1 MGNFIY
7 VFSVDAYK
15 KLIKLQYKVIKSDF
29 EKGVFVFLN
38 EDSQKFS
45 DGDFK
50 FTLSDT
56 LTFNQTRT

>member
-7 VFSVDAYK
+7 VFSVDAYN

-56 LTFNQTRT
+56 LTF

>member
-38 EDSQKFS
+38 FYSQKFS

-56 LTFNQTRT
+56 LTF